1 MISDS
6 RESAHETSS
15 YPESSVAHAMGPE
28 REWLRLFV
36 VWTSVAKVHT
46 HAVMIARSV
55 TRT

>member
-28 REWLRLFV
+28 REWFRLFV